1 MRLLQG
7 LKTGMY
13 YLRTRPAADPI
24 KFTVDKTRL
33 TTNNKTDVSTEKG
46 VESKQEATATNEEQT
61 LARRM
66 RQCNVTDDNGACL
79 MCSS

>member
-1 MRLLQG
+1 
-7 LKTGMY
+7 MY

-24 KFTVDKTRL
+24 KFTVDKSRIPATI
-33 TTNNKTDVSTEKG
+33 KTDGTIEKG
-46 VESKQEATATNEEQT
+46 TATQETTGNVEEQL

-66 RQCNVTDDNGACL
+66 KQCNVTDENGACL

>member
-1 MRLLQG
+1 
-7 LKTGMY
+7 MY

-24 KFTVDKTRL
+24 KFTVDKTRIAS
-33 TTNNKTDVSTEKG
+33 TNKTDVSTEKG
-46 VESKQEATATNEEQT
+46 VEAKQEASNADEQS

-66 RQCNVTDDNGACL
+66 KQCNVTDENGACL

>member
-1 MRLLQG
+1 MSFFFKG

-24 KFTVDKTRL
+24 KFTVDKSRIP
-33 TTNNKTDVSTEKG
+33 TTIKTDEKPTG
-46 VESKQEATATNEEQT
+46 VQENPSNTEEQN
-61 LARRM
+61 LARRIK
-66 RQCNVTDDNGACL
+66 QCNVTDENGACL